1 MEPLLRHITPSAF
14 IVQSEIVYVNAIHN
28 SVVRRNIFH
37 HSLDGIVHTAFGPLV
52 WHHVESPLH
61 AIEFAAY
68 CCVDTTEQA
77 LCRRFRQ
84 HHAVRIVC
92 RLLPTARKDFW
103 GKHTDEVGICH
114 KSGNL
119 VRHHLV
125 MGTLHQILVATRVI
139 YSGKA

>member
-1 MEPLLRHITPSAF
+1 MT
-14 IVQSEIVYVNAIHN
+14 AIRN
-28 SVVRRNIFH
+28 SVVCWNIFH
-37 HSLDGIVHTAFGPLV
+37 HSLDGIIHTTFGPLV
-52 WHHVESPLH
+52 RHHVESPLH

-68 CCVDTTEQA
+68 CCVDTSEQA

-92 RLLPTARKDFW
+92 RLLPAARKDFW
-103 GKHTDEVGICH
+103 GKHTDEVGIGI
-114 KSGNL
+114 KSANL

-125 MGTLHQILVATRVI
+125 MSTLQQILVTTRVI